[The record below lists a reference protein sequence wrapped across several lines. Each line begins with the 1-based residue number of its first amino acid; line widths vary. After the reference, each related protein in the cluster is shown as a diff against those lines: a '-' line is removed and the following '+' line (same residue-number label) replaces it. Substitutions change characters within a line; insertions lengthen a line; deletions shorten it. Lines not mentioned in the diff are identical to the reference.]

1 MNDFSLIEKFKILMK
16 LISTS
21 PLFLICLILGIL
33 ILTYFIICIIL
44 NKKINKHLFV
54 IASILVG
61 VLLFINYSSLI
72 IKVIDLIIDSIF
84 MAIYFPSL
92 PIYVSVLLLS
102 NISFFISLFSK
113 KQLKSRRISNI
124 IESIMLDLFLI
135 IIIDVVSKNDI
146 NIYEKVTL
154 YTNTSLLVLLQLSM
168 GIFISNILIN
178 LIISA
183 KIKLEKYDDPTSIII
198 PEIIFD

>member
-1 MNDFSLIEKFKILMK
+1 MNDYSLIDKFKILMK

-44 NKKINKHLFV
+44 NKKVNKYLF
-54 IASILVG
+54 IISSIIVG
-61 VLLFINYSSLI
+61 ILLFINYNVVI
-72 IKVIDLIIDSIF
+72 INVADVIIDSIF
-84 MAIYFPSL
+84 MSLYFPSL
-92 PIYVSVLLLS
+92 PVYISVLLLS
-102 NISFFISLFSK
+102 NFSFLVAIFSK
-113 KQLKSRRISNI
+113 KQIKIRRIVNI
-124 IESIMLDLFLI
+124 VETIMLDLFLI

-168 GIFISNILIN
+168 GIFVSNILIN

-183 KIKLEKYDDPTSIII
+183 KQKLEKYDTPVAPLI

>member
-21 PLFLICLILGIL
+21 PLFLICLIIGI
-33 ILTYFIICIIL
+33 IVLTYFIICIIL

-61 VLLFINYSSLI
+61 ILLFINYNVVI
-72 IKVIDLIIDSIF
+72 IKVIDVIIDSIF

-92 PIYVSVLLLS
+92 PVYLFVLLLS
-102 NISFFISLFSK
+102 NFSFFISLFSK
-113 KQLKSRRISNI
+113 RQLKLRRIVNI
-124 IESIMLDLFLI
+124 VETIILDLFLI
-135 IIIDVVSKNDI
+135 IIIDVVSKNDV

-154 YTNTSLLVLLQLSM
+154 YTNTSLLALLQLSM
-168 GIFISNILIN
+168 GIFLSNILIN

-183 KIKLEKYDDPTSIII
+183 KIKLEKYDTPAPTII

>member
-72 IKVIDLIIDSIF
+72 IKVIDFIIDSIF